1 MKIKNVFKIG
11 IFGTILLFLLI
22 SPVFKFNNL
31 QASAYTCTEAG
42 GTCRTA
48 ICQDGEKQ
56 ESGLTCMTG
65 AGSGTRNLCCVPKDF
80 NYESWVAKQEQ
91 QSKSVCVQAGYICRT
106 ACHQGEESIQGDNLC
121 PIGQMCCMNIATDKF
136 HREGYV
142 EDVTGTAQES
152 NAAKI
157 CNALFYGGEDPGSR
171 FAEIWGWVTGDEN
184 ANDTWWA
191 HKACLIQIGA
201 IEGLGKMIG
210 GMINTLTGNILW
222 ALNPDTYGGF
232 VKNPGVVAI
241 WGILRNFMNL
251 ALVLILI
258 IIAIATILGIKK
270 YRWQDILW
278 KFIVIALLINFSLVL
293 PGIILDLSQFTTY
306 VFLNLAREATGQKDI
321 AQAIM
326 DNFATNEISGVK
338 KYNFAYD
345 DKAEIKTIT
354 VEGQNIKMS
363 TKGWGLSWGNFLL
376 IIAALGIIG
385 LFVFISLI
393 AIFFVMVARSFLIII
408 LLAVSPIAFAAW
420 VLPNTEKFWN
430 LWWGQFSRWC
440 LFPITFAISLYAG
453 LVVVSEMNVFLA
465 NLGAQEEKLG
475 IITMIIQIVLFSMF
489 LIGGLIVSIQSSG
502 AVGKVVQKQVSR
514 AGWLAGAFVGAKTI
528 KGIKETGMYKKA
540 GEALTHVPLLKG
552 VGQEMLVTGEKAKA
566 TRVKEYEKGLENI
579 SLGSLKQL
587 EKAPLP
593 SSLDKNA
600 YEKRI
605 ALVNK
610 LAEMGEL
617 GDESTKFINL
627 HKDDVRF
634 NKKTITEA
642 IPHEFKVEGGKLIN
656 TPDSVEEKV
665 ATLTSLKPD
674 KLKDKTQ
681 LKDFVEKTIDKEYQK
696 SIEQGAWLPHET
708 EKAME
713 EAYDK
718 VFQSLV
724 KKFSASQM
732 AAFWKGLGPK
742 YFNEERQKLF
752 IESVKRDPAA
762 LAKFNKHIKDSRAL
776 REESGIDLENTP
788 DASAWDNIFKEE

>member
-31 QASAYTCTEAG
+31 QASAYSCTEAG
-42 GTCRTA
+42 GTCRPG
-48 ICQDGEKQ
+48 CNDDEKF
-56 ESGLTCMTG
+56 ESRLTCTG
-65 AGSGTRNLCCVPKDF
+65 SFLNTNCCVPEKF
-80 NYESWVAKQEQ
+80 NYESWVDQ
-91 QSKSVCVQAGYICRT
+91 QKLKSKSACEQAGYICRI
-106 ACHQGEESIQGDNLC
+106 ACLPGEEIVQGAELC
-121 PIGQMCCMNIATDKF
+121 GPVRNIPRMCCMNIATDKF

-142 EDVTGTAQES
+142 EDVVGTAQES

-157 CNALFYGGEDPGSR
+157 CNALFYGDENPKNR
-171 FAEIWGWVTGDEN
+171 FAEIFGWLSDKN

-191 HKACLIQIGA
+191 HKACLVQIGA

-241 WGILRNFMNL
+241 WSILRNFMNL

-278 KFIVIALLINFSLVL
+278 KLIVIALLINFSLIL
-293 PGIILDLSQFTTY
+293 PGILLDLSQFTTY
-306 VFLNLAREATGQKDI
+306 VFLNLAQEATGQKDI

-354 VEGQNIKMS
+354 VEGQDIKMS

-440 LFPITFAISLYAG
+440 LFPITFAVSLYAG

-627 HKDDVRF
+627 HKDDIRF
-634 NKKTITEA
+634 NKKAITEA
-642 IPHEFKVEGGKLIN
+642 IPHEFRVEGGRLIN
-656 TPDSVEEKV
+656 TPDSIEEKV
-665 ATLTSLKPD
+665 TTLTSLKPD

-742 YFNEERQKLF
+742 YFDEEKQKLF
-752 IESVKRDPAA
+752 IESIKRDPAT

-776 REESGIDLENTP
+776 REESGIDLENTS
-788 DASAWDNIFKEE
+788 DASTWDNIFKEE